1 MRGLLRSLLLL
12 AAVIGSVHA
21 HDLITAEIAEGYL
34 NKAAKWQKQSAESAE
49 KPERARAQLRI
60 GVMLDEI
67 RGYLNRDLAMHGEV
81 QGLAS
86 NYLVAELGKLGTP
99 LSYDRER
106 RFFTANARYYRAALD
121 LGLTRELAREAR
133 LRLLRGEFYDSFD
146 IDPLQTTQ
154 NTEQLQAQIRLVDE
168 LYEGVSA
175 EPDREE
181 VRFIAAIVYAR
192 AAKFTADGKR
202 RAAYLDKALA
212 YIDAF
217 GREYPDS
224 MRSAA
229 MPVVRDALS
238 SLK

>member
-1 MRGLLRSLLLL
+1 MRRLLSLVLLTAL
-12 AAVIGSVHA
+12 LGSVHA
-21 HDLITAEIAEGYL
+21 HDLITAELAEGYL
-34 NKAAKWQKQSAESAE
+34 EKAAKWQKQSAGSAE
-49 KPERARAQLRI
+49 QAERARALLRI

-67 RGYLNRDLAMHGEV
+67 RGYLNRDLAVHGEV

-86 NYLVAELGKLGTP
+86 NYLVAELGELGTP

-106 RFFTANARYYRAALD
+106 RFFTANSRYYRAALD
-121 LGLTRELAREAR
+121 LGLSSGLAREAR

-146 IDPLQTTQ
+146 IDPLQTSQ
-154 NTEQLQAQIRLVDE
+154 SAEQLQAQVRLVDE
-168 LYEGVSA
+168 LYDSVST

-192 AAKFTADGKR
+192 AAKITTDGKR
-202 RAAYLDKALA
+202 RSVYLDKALV

-229 MPVVRDALS
+229 MPVVREALY
-238 SLK
+238 SLP